1 MDISAY
7 TVYTK
12 LEILDEI
19 KNAIGNYGMS
29 VHYLSSLVSQGIVSI
44 NEGPID
50 HCSVFYLSNPVDLEI
65 KVKEWAAS
73 EADNA

>member
-12 LEILDEI
+12 FEILEEI
-19 KNAIGNYGMS
+19 KGNGGKAI
-29 VHYLSSLVSQGIVSI
+29 YLPSLVSQDIVSI
-44 NEGPID
+44 NQSPDCVNIY
-50 HCSVFYLSNPVDLEI
+50 YLSNPVDLEI

-73 EADNA
+73 EANQC